1 MDLFSR
7 KPPEPTAPVD
17 MDVARR
23 AAAAINSGDV
33 AEAER
38 IVNATINPR
47 AHAFASFP
55 FINTG
60 VR

>member
-1 MDLFSR
+1 MNLFSR
-7 KPPEPTAPVD
+7 KPEPTAPVD

-23 AAAAINSGDV
+23 AAAAINRRDV
-33 AEAER
+33 PEAER
-38 IVNATINPR
+38 IVNATRNPR
-47 AHAFASFP
+47 AHAFASLP